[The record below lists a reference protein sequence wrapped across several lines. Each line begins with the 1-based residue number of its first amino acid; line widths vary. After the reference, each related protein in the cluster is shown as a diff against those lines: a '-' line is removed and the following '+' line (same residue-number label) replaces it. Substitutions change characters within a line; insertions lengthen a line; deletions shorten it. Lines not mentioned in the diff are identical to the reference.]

1 LQTPAHPKGYPPLSK
16 ERLRDDYFPTEE
28 SKQQA
33 KDATRV
39 VIERVYGKTGRD
51 ETMDKGKRGGRADYQ
66 DTIDKSKGS
75 ETLTIDSE
83 SGVSQ
88 GRGMHDEDGVD
99 HLHIG
104 AGVES
109 PSGDPGQHRKSE
121 LPPARAN

>member
-1 LQTPAHPKGYPPLSK
+1 LQTPAHPKGHPPLSK

-51 ETMDKGKRGGRADYQ
+51 ETMDKGKKGGKADYQ

-75 ETLTIDSE
+75 ETLDAQASNP
-83 SGVSQ
+83 GP
-88 GRGMHDEDGVD
+88 
-99 HLHIG
+99 
-104 AGVES
+104 S
-109 PSGDPGQHRKSE
+109 PGPEDPGTPDS
-121 LPPARAN
+121 PTSPGDY